1 MSWDRCSIT
10 ILLLKDIIIN
20 LFQFLN
26 DVTLDLFPGYLWV
39 WWKELANTEECIELA
54 FLRLYGINQLIEFLD
69 LSIHVADYDTKSKL
83 KSHFNTIAYILTFWC
98 CSVYSI
104 L

>member
-20 LFQFLN
+20 LLQFLN
-26 DVTLDLFPGYLWV
+26 DVTLDLFPGYLWG

-54 FLRLYGINQLIEFLD
+54 FL
-69 LSIHVADYDTKSKL
+69 
-83 KSHFNTIAYILTFWC
+83 
-98 CSVYSI
+98 
-104 L
+104 